1 MGCFCV
7 GPTFNAL
14 YCVSDDKSQA
24 LFGMCGG
31 WLVCFLLTIF
41 DVLPSKSD
49 EYGYSART
57 DISVDAV
64 TNSPWFHVPY
74 PGESTGLILQYH

>member
-1 MGCFCV
+1 MYVHG
-7 GPTFNAL
+7 L
-14 YCVSDDKSQA
+14 QRSDSLSADMFQA
-24 LFGMCGG
+24 LFGMCGS

-57 DISVDAV
+57 DISLDAV

-74 PGESTGLILQYH
+74 PGLYASKLHY